1 MVWGVINNNTI
12 IMITQEQINSNI
24 CKIQNLLGIV
34 ETGEWDNESR
44 AAMKNFQLRINSTG
58 TGDLDIKSVEMLLS
72 RTGGTLESSDV
83 VNNSDNLI
91 DDLDAT
97 TDLSEATLKIITEL
111 MPPDQYVN
119 DPVSKFEYIF
129 IHHTSG
135 WDNPISVVN
144 DWTED
149 ERGRIGTHYVIGGSS
164 VTGNSAND
172 GVVVKCIPDKYWAYH
187 LGSTSKDGISAY
199 MHKNSIGIELCN
211 FGYLIKDGTSFKTY
225 TGKKVNSSQVLDL
238 GYKFRGYQYW
248 HAYSPGQL
256 NSLKL
261 LLIKLSKQF
270 NIDLKGG
277 LHSWLSSLDKQ
288 NKFKAFE
295 YSPEATAG
303 KVKGV
308 LSHSN
313 VRRDKTDVYPHPQL
327 IDLLMDL

>member
-1 MVWGVINNNTI
+1 
-12 IMITQEQINSNI
+12 MITQAQINSNI

-44 AAMKNFQLRINSTG
+44 AAMKNFQLRMNSTG

-72 RTGGTLESSDV
+72 RTGSTLEASNNV
-83 VNNSDNLI
+83 TNNSTEI
-91 DDLDAT
+91 EDLDAT
-97 TDLSEATLKIITEL
+97 TDLSEASLKIVEDL
-111 MPPDQYVN
+111 LPPDQYVN
-119 DPVSKFEYIF
+119 DPISKFEYIF
-129 IHHTSG
+129 LHHTAGGS
-135 WDNPISVVN
+135 DPQAVVN
-144 DWTED
+144 DWAAD
-149 ERGRIGTHYVIGGSS
+149 QRGRIGTHYIIGGAS
-164 VTGNSAND
+164 VAGNIDHD
-172 GVVVKCIPDKYWAYH
+172 GEIIKCIPDKYWAYH
-187 LGSTSKDGISAY
+187 LGSTSKDGISAH

-225 TGKKVNSSQVLDL
+225 TGKKVASSQVLDL

-248 HAYSPGQL
+248 HAYSSGQL
-256 NSLKL
+256 SSLKR
-261 LLIKLSKQF
+261 LLIKLSTQF

-277 LHSWLSSLDKQ
+277 LQTWLTVLSDQ

-303 KVKGV
+303 KVKGI

-327 IDLLMDL
+327 IELLTDL